1 MHLVRPT
8 RVEYSLEEMIEN
20 LQRESDAAVLTARA
34 ALGAAE
40 GGRRLDI
47 PRRFPD
53 VLPKASL
60 DVEERRA
67 VAPERRPAR
76 PV

>member
-1 MHLVRPT
+1 MRLLRTIQPDF
-8 RVEYSLEEMIEN
+8 SLDEVIEN
-20 LQRESDAAVLTARA
+20 VQRESDAAVLTARA

-40 GGRRLDI
+40 DNRKLDI

-53 VLPKASL
+53 VLPRVAF
-60 DVEERRA
+60 DVDDRRPA
-67 VAPERRPAR
+67 APERNPPH